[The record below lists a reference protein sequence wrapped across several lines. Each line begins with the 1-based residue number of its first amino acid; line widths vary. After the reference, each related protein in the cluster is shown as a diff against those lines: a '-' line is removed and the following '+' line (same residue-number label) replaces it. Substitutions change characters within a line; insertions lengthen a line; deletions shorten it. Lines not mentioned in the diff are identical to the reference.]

1 MQDEITHAATGA
13 LQLKLVDAKGLAL
26 SAKPRSTNSKAYEA
40 YVRAGYFTTRGRD
53 KADLDNALANVKQA
67 IKLDAKYAPAWAL
80 RSYLS
85 DTRADVGLTEPTI
98 GFRMAREDAERAIEL
113 DPNAPA
119 GYLALAWVQIN
130 RDWNWEGA
138 ELSLSKAAELEP
150 GSASVLRYRSFLS
163 HSLGRLNEAIEFHK
177 QALARDPLL
186 ASSHSY
192 LAFLLYC
199 AGRYDEAETELQR
212 ALELNPQKT
221 YDRFTRG
228 EILLQRHRPLEALT
242 EIEQEPAEIW
252 RLTGEALAYRALGR
266 DNDSNAALTQTD

>member
-1 MQDEITHAATGA
+1 M
-13 LQLKLVDAKGLAL
+13 
-26 SAKPRSTNSKAYEA
+26 
-40 YVRAGYFTTRGRD
+40 
-53 KADLDNALANVKQA
+53 
-67 IKLDAKYAPAWAL
+67 
-80 RSYLS
+80 
-85 DTRADVGLTEPTI
+85 
-98 GFRMAREDAERAIEL
+98 
-113 DPNAPA
+113 
-119 GYLALAWVQIN
+119 
-130 RDWNWEGA
+130 
-138 ELSLSKAAELEP
+138 SKAAELEP